1 MSRLRSAF
9 ALFLFIFCA
18 SASAYAADT
27 INVFAAASLKD
38 ALDEIAHDFTAV
50 TQVEVKT
57 SYAGSLALARQ
68 IEQGAPADLFASAD
82 QDSMDY
88 VATRNLI
95 KPETRVDLLS
105 NQLVVVAPASAP
117 DAPLALTADG
127 WTAALGNG
135 RIAVGEIKTVPA
147 GKYTKQA
154 LDKLGLW
161 ATLEPHL
168 AMADNVRNALNFVA
182 RGETPYGIVYASDA
196 RAEPRVKVAATFP
209 ETSHAPIVY
218 PFALTASNKGDAAAK
233 FLAYLQGDAAKAV
246 FVKWGFTPK

>member
-9 ALFLFIFCA
+9 AFFMLVFCV
-18 SASAYAADT
+18 STSSYAADT
-27 INVFAAASLKD
+27 INIFAAASLKD
-38 ALDEIAHDFTAV
+38 ALDEIAHTYSAA
-50 TQVEVKT
+50 TGTEIKT
-57 SYAGSLALARQ
+57 SYASSLALARQ

-88 VATRNLI
+88 VATRKLI
-95 KPETRVDLLS
+95 KPETRVDLLG

-117 DAPLALTADG
+117 DVQLQMTADA

-135 RIAVGEIKTVPA
+135 RLAIGEIKTVPA
-147 GKYTKQA
+147 GKYTKEA

-161 ATLEPHL
+161 AALEPHL

-196 RAEPRVKVAATFP
+196 KAEPRVKVVTTFS
-209 ETSHAPIVY
+209 ESSHAPIVY
-218 PFALTASNKGDAAAK
+218 PFAVTANSRGDAATK

-246 FVKWGFTPK
+246 FTKWGFTPK